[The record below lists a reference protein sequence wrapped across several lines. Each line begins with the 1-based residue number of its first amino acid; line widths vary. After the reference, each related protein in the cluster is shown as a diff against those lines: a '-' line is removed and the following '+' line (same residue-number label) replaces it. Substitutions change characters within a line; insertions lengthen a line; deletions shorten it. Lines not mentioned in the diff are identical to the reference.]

1 MSTLEQ
7 YLKAIGLESYQSILI
22 DNGYDDQD
30 IIAELTEDD
39 LVAVGVKK
47 GHAKRAFL
55 KVRELSGGSGH
66 VNASVTLTVS
76 PDSSSSVSVSSSSSS
91 SSNNAPPP
99 RASKISIGGK
109 NKEEEDDSDDEDKS
123 TYDGPILQSK
133 VLYEGFLQKKGNEGF
148 FGSKMWQK
156 RYFRIY
162 EEGRLAYFKHN
173 TVVTPINVIELRGS
187 LNCDDM
193 EGKPMAFKLSMKT
206 SARVYYLLAP
216 TSDAKS
222 KWVQVLKQHITPPVV
237 PKKIDP
243 NEIRPYLQHTE
254 EPPQAASSRFDS
266 PLSWDV
272 KEKESVEGDLRLHIH
287 SNGTVF
293 AEETRTIEIEDED
306 GTVWVHNLPK
316 SLDEKTVHF
325 RSLTEPNAFVLEQT
339 YYNDPQ
345 TPEKMLS
352 KLIGK
357 LIEIQVPR
365 DDSFDEPLVL
375 KGHLIYLAKQNTY
388 ALNNKE
394 TNSVHFLKTTENIS
408 FNLLE
413 NELNPIF
420 KDSSLEWT
428 VKASEKKHL
437 AKISY
442 NSKDL
447 FKWYAN
453 YVSILNPRE
462 TEMEFRGWFTIKN
475 KSGKTY
481 EKTNVILVREPEE
494 TKEEPKKEEES
505 SSLPLPKLG
514 GFKLGKLPG
523 LSLGGA
529 SAPPPAPEKR
539 VYKYPVDHKT
549 TLVDGE
555 SKQICFV
562 SATIPVKSLDI
573 IKFDTPKYTKYASVG
588 KDHGVDA
595 KVGTVNSSVIF
606 TWDKPYCLPA
616 GQMKVQRYCKDSF
629 GSDILNTFDLAHY
642 NTGDIIVL
650 PLQPLGRVSASRT
663 QTGFNFDLDNL
674 YIVETFELR
683 VMNGREESVRVIVEE
698 NLHRWQFW
706 EITYSSPKHSNHPT
720 HSRKIQWTL
729 NIPPLD
735 SVTINY
741 SVFYSGLDLPESMLP
756 KKDANTTA
764 PKK

>member
-1 MSTLEQ
+1 MSTLDQ
-7 YLKAIGLESYQSILI
+7 YLRAIGLDSYQSILI
-22 DNGYDDQD
+22 DNGYDDPD

-55 KVRELSGGSGH
+55 KVKELSGAHS
-66 VNASVTLTVS
+66 NASVSVTFNAS
-76 PDSSSSVSVSSSSSS
+76 PDTGSNSNGSGSITVTSTNS

-99 RASKISIGGK
+99 RASKISIGK
-109 NKEEEDDSDDEDKS
+109 NKDEDDDSDDDEKS
-123 TYDGPILQSK
+123 PASYDGPILQSK

-156 RYFRIY
+156 RYFKVY
-162 EEGRLAYFKHN
+162 EEGRLAYYKHAN
-173 TVVTPINVIELRGS
+173 VVSPINVIELRGS

-193 EGKPMAFKLSMKT
+193 EGKPLAFKLSMKT

-216 TSDAKS
+216 NADAKN
-222 KWVQVLKQHITPPVV
+222 KWAQVLKQHITPPVV

-272 KEKESVEGDLRLHIH
+272 KEKESLEGDLRLHIH

-293 AEETRTIEIEDED
+293 AEETRTIEIDNED
-306 GTVWVHNLPK
+306 GQVWIHNLPK
-316 SLDEKTVHF
+316 TIDEKTVHF
-325 RSLTEPNAFVLEQT
+325 LSLTEPTAFVLEQN
-339 YYNDPQ
+339 YYNDAQ

-365 DDSFDEPLVL
+365 DESFEFITL
-375 KGHLIYLAKQNTY
+375 KGHLIYLAKQKTY

-413 NELNPIF
+413 NELDPIF
-420 KDSSLEWT
+420 RDSSLEWT
-428 VKASEKKHL
+428 IKANEKKHL

-453 YVSILNPRE
+453 YISILNPRE

-494 TKEEPKKEEES
+494 KTEEPKKEEEE

-523 LSLGGA
+523 LSLGGS

-562 SATIPVKSLDI
+562 SAKIPVKSLDI

-616 GQMKVQRYCKDSF
+616 GEMKVQRYCKDNF
-629 GSDILNTFDLAHY
+629 GSDILNTFNLSHY

-650 PLQPLGRVSASRT
+650 PLQPLGRVSATRA

-674 YIVETFELR
+674 YIVETFEIK
-683 VMNGREESVRVIVEE
+683 VMNGREEPVRVIVEE

-706 EITYSSPKHSNHPT
+706 EITYSSPKHTNHPT

-735 SVTINY
+735 GVTINY
-741 SVFYSGLDLPESMLP
+741 SVFYSGLSLPDSMLP
-756 KKDANTTA
+756 KK
-764 PKK
+764 